1 MLDDQAKLLAF
12 WINERYS
19 ILQKRRAGEPKPW
32 TTDKIFRSVRFCN
45 VHREDD
51 RVTQWIRDHWRNDN
65 WYHDNLTEAMVL
77 ARMVNR
83 PESLDAIGYPSPW
96 EPSFIKDVLKRLPP
110 PIFGNAYIITTCGKS
125 MDKVDYVVDWV
136 CDEVHKRKFKWN
148 KGDTLWTAH
157 SKLMNV
163 DGLGSFLAAQVVAD
177 LKNTTY
183 HPLSYAPDWH
193 SWSAHGPGSLKG
205 LSYYHGTHIS
215 PYAYEWAIRKAYEE
229 VKPLI
234 NPEIPPIHMQDF
246 QNCLCEFSKYC
257 RVRDGG
263 RAKNGYP
270 G

>member
-1 MLDDQAKLLAF
+1 MQDDQAKLLAF

-32 TTDKIFRSVRFCN
+32 TEDRIFRTVRFCN

-51 RVTQWIRDHWRNDN
+51 KVTEWIRKNWRNDN
-65 WYHDNLTEAMVL
+65 WNSPNLTTAMVL
-77 ARMVNR
+77 ARMVNN
-83 PESLDAIGYPSPW
+83 PATLYNIGFPHSWDPS
-96 EPSFIKDVLKRLPP
+96 SIKNILRGSPP
-110 PIFGNAYIITTCGKS
+110 PVFGNAYLITTCGKR

-136 CDEVHKRKFKWN
+136 CSAVQEKKWN
-148 KGDTLWTAH
+148 WDVGMFLKTAH
-157 SKLMNV
+157 AELMRI
-163 DGLGSFLAAQVVAD
+163 DGLGSFLSAQVIAD
-177 LKNTTY
+177 LKNTPG
-183 HPLSYAPDWH
+183 HPFHKAPDWH
-193 SWSAHGPGSLKG
+193 SFSAHGPGSLKG

-215 PYAYEWAIRKAYEE
+215 PHAYEWAIRKAYEE